1 MIRVGARHAAGL
13 AACLTALTALATPA
27 WSEPGPWLAIA
38 RVGTVVDA
46 PPRAPYAGRA
56 YADEPVVPAPAGPDL
71 PPLTTSVADR
81 EPTDLR
87 LLVTD
92 GERWRLMELGA
103 AMAWHPL
110 SATITAFGQ
119 VPYVVTE
126 PGHVGPAFDDTH
138 APAALGVTGQ
148 VGDFEAGVQY
158 RSAGKRLER
167 LIRAPAAL
175 KDREGHEVWV
185 AQRLGV
191 LRLRLADSTLTDN
204 VDRNPALARTTKD
217 QTAVTA
223 ELAVPDWPVLG
234 LTFAS
239 GESARVRLTP
249 EGQETAAEHH
259 EFDSVT
265 GSAHYHGGPG
275 WDVTASSTVSR
286 ARPVVHADGDMTA
299 MSQDLGLT
307 LHPLESLTLN
317 PTLSLVQERYAW
329 ADLAIDSR
337 TAGLTVSY
345 APAARHWSITS
356 FVSYT
361 ATSASDDSIDGR
373 SVSLGGALTC
383 ALGPWLP
390 GSTVSFEAG
399 YDRYVDA
406 AIPDSAAGA
415 VTGFILLKL
424 AAF

>member
-1 MIRVGARHAAGL
+1 MILAGARPAAVL
-13 AACLTALTALATPA
+13 AACLTTLAALATPA
-27 WSEPGPWLAIA
+27 WSEPGPRLAIA
-38 RVGTVVDA
+38 RVGAVVDSA
-46 PPRAPYAGRA
+46 PRAEYAGPA
-56 YADEPVVPAPAGPDL
+56 YAEEPVMPAPAGPDL
-71 PPLTTSVADR
+71 PLTTSVADR

-87 LLVTD
+87 LLLTG
-92 GERWRLMELGA
+92 GERWRLMEVGA
-103 AMAWHPL
+103 AMTWHPL

-119 VPYVVTE
+119 LPYVVTE
-126 PGHVGPAFDDTH
+126 PGHVAPAFDDTH

-148 VGDFEAGVQY
+148 AGGFEAGVQY

-167 LIRAPAAL
+167 LIGAPAAL

-191 LRLRLADSTLTDN
+191 VRLRLADSTLTDN

-223 ELAVPDWPVLG
+223 ELGVSEWPVLG

-249 EGQETAAEHH
+249 EGRETAAEHH

-265 GSAHYHGGPG
+265 GSAYYHGGPR

-286 ARPVVHADGDMTA
+286 ARHVVRPADDMTA
-299 MSQDLGLT
+299 LSQDLALT
-307 LHPLESLTLN
+307 LHPLESVTLN
-317 PTLSLVQERYAW
+317 PTLSLVQERHAW
-329 ADLAIDSR
+329 ADLVIDSR
-337 TAGLTVSY
+337 TAGLTLSY
-345 APAARHWSITS
+345 APVARGWSVSS

-361 ATSASDDSIDGR
+361 ATSASDDSTDGR
-373 SVSLGGALTC
+373 SVSLGGALRC

-406 AIPDSAAGA
+406 AIPHSGSGA
-415 VTGFILLKL
+415 VAGFVLLKL

>member
-1 MIRVGARHAAGL
+1 MILAGARHAAVL
-13 AACLTALTALATPA
+13 AACLTTLAALATPA
-27 WSEPGPWLAIA
+27 WSEPGPWFAIA
-38 RVGTVVDA
+38 RVGAVVDS
-46 PPRAPYAGRA
+46 PPRAEYAGPA
-56 YADEPVVPAPAGPDL
+56 YADEPVMPAPAGPDL
-71 PPLTTSVADR
+71 PLTTSVADR

-92 GERWRLMELGA
+92 GERWRLMEVGA
-103 AMAWHPL
+103 AMTWHPL

-119 VPYVVTE
+119 LPYVVTE
-126 PGHVGPAFDDTH
+126 PGHVAPAFDDTH

-148 VGDFEAGVQY
+148 AGGFEAGIQY
-158 RSAGKRLER
+158 RSVGKRLER
-167 LIRAPAAL
+167 LISAPAAL

-191 LRLRLADSTLTDN
+191 LRLRLADSRLTDN
-204 VDRNPALARTTKD
+204 VDRNPALARTTKN

-223 ELAVPDWPVLG
+223 ELAMSEWPVLG

-249 EGQETAAEHH
+249 GGRETAAEQR

-265 GSAHYHGGPG
+265 GSAYYHGGPG
-275 WDVTASSTVSR
+275 WGVTASSTVSR
-286 ARPVVHADGDMTA
+286 ARHLVRPDDDMTA
-299 MSQDLGLT
+299 MSQDLGLR
-307 LHPLESLTLN
+307 LHPMESLTVN
-317 PTLSLVQERYAW
+317 PALSLAQERYAW
-329 ADLAIDSR
+329 SDLAIDSS
-337 TAGLTVSY
+337 TAGLTLSY
-345 APAARHWSITS
+345 APAASHWSVSS

-361 ATSASDDSIDGR
+361 ATRASDGSTDGR
-373 SVSLGGALTC
+373 SVSLSGALTC
-383 ALGPWLP
+383 VLGRWLP

-406 AIPDSAAGA
+406 AIPDSASGV
-415 VTGFILLKL
+415 VTGFVLLKL